1 MTLRRR
7 IYEIIEVADR
17 GDRLSRL
24 YDIAMIV
31 VIVLNLIPL
40 AFKNTSLAFEA
51 AANVTGIVF
60 VVDYVLR
67 LWTADYKLNQGKRS
81 FIQYPFTPMA
91 IIDLISILPS
101 FTPITNLFR
110 ALRMV
115 RLLRL
120 FRVLR
125 ILKLF
130 RYSRSMTILKN
141 VAKHQ
146 KAPIMAVC
154 SLAAAY
160 VLVSALVIFNVEPET
175 FDTFFDAIYWSV
187 ISLTTVG
194 YGDLYPVT
202 TIGRTVAMIS
212 SIFGI
217 AIIAL
222 PAGIITAGYMDEIDR
237 QHKDEQARKRAEKR
251 QQRRLEKRAAEAA
264 AEPKSA
270 AYVSLF
276 ADDGENDI
284 IIDL

>member
-40 AFKNTSLAFEA
+40 AFKNTNLAFEA

-60 VVDYVLR
+60 VVDYILR

-264 AEPKSA
+264 AEPKTA

-276 ADDGENDI
+276 ADDGENNI